1 METVSV
7 HEVRSGSLA
16 DGVLQAGDVLL
27 SVTANG
33 QTIEI
38 TRQYHVIDLMLAVR
52 EGDVVS
58 FVLLRDGQQE
68 EVSVTITADCL
79 TAY

>member
-1 METVSV
+1 
-7 HEVRSGSLA
+7 
-16 DGVLQAGDVLL
+16 
-27 SVTANG
+27 
-33 QTIEI
+33 
-38 TRQYHVIDLMLAVR
+38 MLAVR